1 MEIKNKQQKELRQRD
16 REERKRGIKDLGD
29 RRDKRKL

>member
-16 REERKRGIKDLGD
+16 REERKGGIKDLGD